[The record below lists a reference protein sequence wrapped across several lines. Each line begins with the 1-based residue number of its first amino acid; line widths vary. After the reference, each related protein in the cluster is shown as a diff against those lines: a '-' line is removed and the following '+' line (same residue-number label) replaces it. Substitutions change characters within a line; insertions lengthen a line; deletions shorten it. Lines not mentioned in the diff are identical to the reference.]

1 MLVELRFHGQL
12 NDLLAAVERGR
23 LVHRS
28 VHGIPAVKD
37 VIESIGVPHV
47 EVGAVI
53 AGGRPVTLDAPVPTG
68 SRVHVYPPG
77 HPTLGRLAGCLGNEP
92 DADPRPA
99 RFVVDG
105 HLGRLAA
112 YLRMLGFDTLWSAT
126 ATDDALA
133 DLAGR
138 DDRILLSR
146 DRGLLKRTIV
156 HRGHLVRS
164 DRPHEQL
171 REIVDRYDLVGESRP
186 FGRCLRCNGS
196 LEPVDAAIARP
207 LVPPRVAREQEDF
220 RRCAACGGLYWR
232 GSHHRRMVELIR
244 TVLPEVR
251 LVE

>member
-28 VHGIPAVKD
+28 VRGVPAVKD

-53 AGGRPVTLDAPVPTG
+53 AGGRPVTLDAPIPG
-68 SRVHVYPPG
+68 DSRVHVYPPG
-77 HPTLGRLAGCLGNEP
+77 HPILRWLACGGSEP
-92 DADPRPA
+92 ETDPRPA

-112 YLRMLGFDTLWSAT
+112 YLRMLGFDTLWSAD
-126 ATDDALA
+126 ATDDVLA
-133 DLAGR
+133 ELAGR

-171 REIVDRYDLVGESRP
+171 REIVDRYGLAGESRP
-186 FGRCLRCNGS
+186 FGRCLSCNGL
-196 LEPVDAAIARP
+196 LEPVGAAIAGP
-207 LVPPRVAREQEDF
+207 LVPPRVAREQEEF